1 MSADGAVVRLAE
13 KFAEFRPHA
22 DERGWRF
29 YLGSEARAYA
39 REAGCPVTAAAGVV
53 AAAAGVSRTTVMA
66 GVAGLADGEGPLTGR
81 QRRPGAG
88 RRKAEESQPGLRR
101 WRGCWRRPPGATPW
115 WRFSGDRG
123 GRGGFGARGRGSAG
137 GGKRRRGEASLA
149 EAGAPVG

>member
-88 RRKAEESQPGLRR
+88 RRKAEESQPGLRPALE
-101 WRGCWRRPPGATPW
+101 GLLAAAGRRPGAGQGVQWRPW
-115 WRFSGDRG
+115 WARG
-123 GRGGFGARGRGSAG
+123 FWGAR
-137 GGKRRRGEASLA
+137 
-149 EAGAPVG
+149 